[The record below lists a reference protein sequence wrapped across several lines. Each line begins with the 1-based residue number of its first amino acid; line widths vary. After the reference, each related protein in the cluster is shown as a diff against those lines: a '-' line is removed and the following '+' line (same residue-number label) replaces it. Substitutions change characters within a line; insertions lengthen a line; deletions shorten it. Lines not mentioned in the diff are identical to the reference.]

1 MIMVTINAMSFRAAL
16 TALPMLAITVALTA
30 SGSIALAV
38 VPPTG
43 SLLVGSDNFTYPDGT
58 ILGLAGGTGWQ
69 WNSTAQAQTAP
80 PASAYTQFQAGR
92 NDIVNNQFRSFNNG
106 GLARAYTGDTV
117 TLGGINAGVVYF
129 STTMERVGTFTSYSG
144 VSSMEGT
151 SERVFFGVPSDN
163 NTLKKFGIA
172 QSGSG
177 QGTLNDGPGVGT
189 TLTGGNAN
197 TADPSLGIIAAANTS
212 YTMVGVID
220 FDNDLLGL
228 FVDPDTNDF
237 WNGLSNTADVTRP
250 YTASNFSNGV
260 RLRSGGG
267 NATNGVVIWDNL
279 AVYTGASVPEPATLS
294 LLTVGGGAGLLTLA
308 RRLRRRS

>member
-1 MIMVTINAMSFRAAL
+1 MIMSTLNAMSFRAAL

-151 SERVFFGVPSDN
+151 S
-163 NTLKKFGIA
+163 
-172 QSGSG
+172 
-177 QGTLNDGPGVGT
+177 
-189 TLTGGNAN
+189 
-197 TADPSLGIIAAANTS
+197 
-212 YTMVGVID
+212 
-220 FDNDLLGL
+220 
-228 FVDPDTNDF
+228 
-237 WNGLSNTADVTRP
+237 
-250 YTASNFSNGV
+250 
-260 RLRSGGG
+260 
-267 NATNGVVIWDNL
+267 
-279 AVYTGASVPEPATLS
+279 
-294 LLTVGGGAGLLTLA
+294 
-308 RRLRRRS
+308 

>member
-1 MIMVTINAMSFRAAL
+1 MIMSSLNVMCFRAAL

-30 SGSIALAV
+30 SGSIAVAV

-43 SLLVGSDNFTYPDGT
+43 SSLVGSDDFTYPDGT

-69 WNSTAQAQTAP
+69 WNATAQAQTAP
-80 PASAYTQFQAGR
+80 PASAYSEFSAGR

-117 TLGGINAGVVYF
+117 TLGGINTGVVYF
-129 STTMERVGTFTSYSG
+129 STTMERVGTFTTYSG

-151 SERVFFGVPSDN
+151 SERVFFGVPSSN
-163 NTLKKFGIA
+163 NTLKKFGI
-172 QSGSG
+172 QQVGSS
-177 QGTLNDGPGVGT
+177 TLNDGPGGGIS
-189 TLTGGNAN
+189 LSGGNAN
-197 TADPSLGIIAAANTS
+197 TADPAFGIIAAADTS

-228 FVDPDTNDF
+228 FVDPDANDF
-237 WNGLSNTADVTRP
+237 WNGPSNTADVTRP

-279 AVYTGASVPEPATLS
+279 AVYTGASVPEPTALG
-294 LLTVGGGAGLLTLA
+294 LVFLGGGAGLLTLG

>member
-43 SLLVGSDNFTYPDGT
+43 SSLIGSDNFTYPDGT
-58 ILGLAGGTGWQ
+58 ILGLAGGTGWE
-69 WNSTAQAQTAP
+69 WNATAQAQTAP

>member
-1 MIMVTINAMSFRAAL
+1 MITLRFAAMSSRAVL
-16 TALPMLAITVALTA
+16 TALPMLVFAVAWTG
-30 SGSIALAV
+30 SPSIAVAV
-38 VPPTG
+38 VPPAG
-43 SLLVGSDNFTYPDGT
+43 SLPVGSDSFDYPDGT
-58 ILGLAGGTGWQ
+58 ILGLDGGTGWE
-69 WNSTAQAQTAP
+69 WDATAQAQTAP

-117 TLGGINAGVVYF
+117 TLGGINTGVVYF
-129 STTMERVGTFTSYSG
+129 STTMERVGTFTTYSG

-151 SERVFFGVPSDN
+151 SERVFFGVPSSN
-163 NTLKKFGIA
+163 NTLKKFGI
-172 QSGSG
+172 QQVGSS
-177 QGTLNDGPGVGT
+177 TLNDGPGGGIS
-189 TLTGGNAN
+189 LSGGNAN
-197 TADPSLGIIAAANTS
+197 TADPAFGIIAADDTS
-212 YTMVGVID
+212 YTMIGVID

-228 FVDPDTNDF
+228 FIDPDANDF
-237 WNGLSNTADVTRP
+237 WNGPSNTADVTRP

-279 AVYTGASVPEPATLS
+279 AVYTGASVPEPAALGMV
-294 LLTVGGGAGLLTLA
+294 LLGGGAGMLTLA

>member
-1 MIMVTINAMSFRAAL
+1 MITSTVIAPSLRTAL
-16 TALPMLAITVALTA
+16 AALPMLAIVVAWTGWA
-30 SGSIALAV
+30 SIALAV

-43 SLLVGSDNFTYPDGT
+43 SLLVGSDDFTYPDGT
-58 ILGLAGGTGWQ
+58 ILGLSGGTGWE
-69 WNSTAQAQTAP
+69 WNATAQAQSAP

-117 TLGGINAGVVYF
+117 TLGGINTGVVYF
-129 STTMERVGTFTSYSG
+129 STTMERVGSFTTYSG
-144 VSSMEGT
+144 ISSMEGT

-177 QGTLNDGPGVGT
+177 SGALNDGPGVGT
-189 TLTGGNAN
+189 TLSGGNAN
-197 TADPSLGIIAAANTS
+197 TADPNFGIIAAADTS

-228 FVDPDTNDF
+228 FINPDVNDF
-237 WNGLSNTADVTRP
+237 WSGLSNSADVTRP

-279 AVYTGASVPEPATLS
+279 AVYTGASVPEPAALG
-294 LLTVGGGAGLLTLA
+294 LVFVGGGAGLLTLV
-308 RRLRRRS
+308 RRLRRRN

>member
-1 MIMVTINAMSFRAAL
+1 MIMSTLNSMSFRAAL
-16 TALPMLAITVALTA
+16 TVLPMLAISVALTA
-30 SGSIALAV
+30 FGSIALAV

-43 SLLVGSDNFTYPDGT
+43 SSLVGSDDFTYPDGT

-69 WNSTAQAQTAP
+69 WNTTAQAQTAP
-80 PASAYTQFQAGR
+80 PASAYSEFSTGR

-117 TLGGINAGVVYF
+117 TLGGINTGVVYF
-129 STTMERVGTFTSYSG
+129 STTMERVGTFTTYSG

-151 SERVFFGVPSDN
+151 SERVFFGVPSSN
-163 NTLKKFGIA
+163 NTLKKFGI
-172 QSGSG
+172 QQVGSS
-177 QGTLNDGPGVGT
+177 TLNDGPGGGIS
-189 TLTGGNAN
+189 LSGGNAN
-197 TADPSLGIIAAANTS
+197 TADPLFGIIAAADTS

-279 AVYTGASVPEPATLS
+279 SVATVPEPTALG
-294 LLTVGGGAGLLTLA
+294 LVFLGGGAGLLTLA